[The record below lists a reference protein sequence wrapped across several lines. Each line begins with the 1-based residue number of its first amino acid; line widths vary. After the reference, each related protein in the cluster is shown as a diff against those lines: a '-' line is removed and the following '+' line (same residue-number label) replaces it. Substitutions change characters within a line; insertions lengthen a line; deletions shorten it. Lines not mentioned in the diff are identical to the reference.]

1 MLHQW
6 QCGKKHCTHL
16 PARHS
21 SNMQRQQQRLCKC
34 NCNRSDQQKPTFS
47 PLVLAQCRL
56 SSVSVTSWNARFQS
70 FLTHAFNRHTL
81 SWQSAANVAAASAD
95 ASAAAAAAATE
106 IVFVVI
112 CTRGPG
118 NSQPIVSS
126 RSLVLA
132 IPTLFSAGPFLMA
145 HHRQPSSG
153 RHLWDFDSCC
163 YGRHPDV
170 RLSAIGSLVPQ
181 KRQHHQEQQ
190 QRHVLGLYS
199 PCLII
204 VINQYRYSRYPSMG
218 LSSGWLVSLAA
229 LC

>member
-145 HHRQPSSG
+145 HHRQPSRAVIFG
-153 RHLWDFDSCC
+153 TLTAVVMAVIRMWG
-163 YGRHPDV
+163 Y
-170 RLSAIGSLVPQ
+170 RLSVPLFPKSGSIIRSSNSDMYLACT
-181 KRQHHQEQQ
+181 
-190 QRHVLGLYS
+190 RHA
-199 PCLII
+199 
-204 VINQYRYSRYPSMG
+204 
-218 LSSGWLVSLAA
+218 WLLLLTSIDTPDIRAWD
-229 LC
+229 

>member
-1 MLHQW
+1 MVVVHGVADMDRDLDLDL
-6 QCGKKHCTHL
+6 GM
-16 PARHS
+16 ARRPFSDGS
-21 SNMQRQQQRLCKC
+21 S
-34 NCNRSDQQKPTFS
+34 
-47 PLVLAQCRL
+47 
-56 SSVSVTSWNARFQS
+56 SS
-70 FLTHAFNRHTL
+70 
-81 SWQSAANVAAASAD
+81 
-95 ASAAAAAAATE
+95 
-106 IVFVVI
+106 
-112 CTRGPG
+112 
-118 NSQPIVSS
+118 
-126 RSLVLA
+126 A
-132 IPTLFSAGPFLMA
+132 IE
-145 HHRQPSSG
+145 G

-204 VINQYRYSRYPSMG
+204 VINQYRYSRYPSTG